1 MALTLLRKFL
11 PWILI
16 ILLGVIIY
24 GGFRYYA
31 NKVEEL
37 TISNATLQTQLSQV
51 NTNYSTLQ
59 NMYSISIKQY
69 EELQKSQKESLEY
82 VSELKQKLTELN
94 FREEYSKD
102 KESLLKNINDYE
114 KCYSK
119 NVIKDP
125 SYKCHGE
132 KNVK

>member
-1 MALTLLRKFL
+1 MAISLLRKFL

-16 ILLGVIIY
+16 ILLGVVLY
-24 GGFRYYA
+24 GSFRYYA
-31 NKVEEL
+31 NRVEEL
-37 TISNATLQTQLSQV
+37 TISNTTLQTQLSQV

-82 VSELKQKLTELN
+82 VSELKQKLTDLN

-102 KESLLKNINDYE
+102 KESLLKSINDYQ
-114 KCYSK
+114 
-119 NVIKDP
+119 
-125 SYKCHGE
+125 
-132 KNVK
+132 

>member
-1 MALTLLRKFL
+1 MTTIFKKLF
-11 PWILI
+11 PYILI
-16 ILLGVIIY
+16 ITLGMVLY
-24 GGFRYYA
+24 CGFRYYTE
-31 NKVEEL
+31 KVESL
-37 TISNATLQTQLSQV
+37 TISNNNLQHQLSQV

-102 KESLLKNINDYE
+102 KESLLKSINDYE

-119 NVIKDP
+119 NVIKNP
-125 SYKCHGE
+125 SYKCYGE